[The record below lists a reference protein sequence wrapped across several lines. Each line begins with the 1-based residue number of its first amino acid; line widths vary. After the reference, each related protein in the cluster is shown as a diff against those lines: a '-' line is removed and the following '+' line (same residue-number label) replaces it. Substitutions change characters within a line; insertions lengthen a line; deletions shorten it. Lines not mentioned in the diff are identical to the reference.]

1 MQIGR
6 FFIYLHTLYLNLPL
20 LYKKGTVL
28 EVQLKTKTKNMMNL
42 IFLLQDTIP
51 AAATTATN
59 ATQAGKE
66 VEPIRF
72 FEMLMNGGVMV
83 IPIMLLLFF
92 TLYIIIERAIYYNK
106 VAKTSESLINE
117 IRLQLGAGK
126 IEAAQITAG
135 KANTAEGNILES
147 GIALIGRPL
156 SEIEGMMEK
165 QTSVEIGMMEK
176 KLGWLGLVAGTAPI
190 LGFIGTIGGVIVIFH
205 TISVEGEITID
216 TISKGLYQKMISSGL
231 GLVVG
236 VIAYSAYHYFNVVI
250 DNFSL
255 RLQRQ
260 VIQFITAITTGK

>member
-1 MQIGR
+1 
-6 FFIYLHTLYLNLPL
+6 
-20 LYKKGTVL
+20 
-28 EVQLKTKTKNMMNL
+28 MMNL
-42 IFLLQDTIP
+42 MLLLQDTIP
-51 AAATTATN
+51 AAVQDTSAAAATGA
-59 ATQAGKE
+59 KE
-66 VEPIRF
+66 EPIRF
-72 FEMLMNGGVMV
+72 FEMLMNGGIMV
-83 IPIMLLLFF
+83 IPILLLLFF
-92 TLYIIIERAIYYNK
+92 TLYVIIERAIYYNK
-106 VAKTSESLINE
+106 VTKHNEALIND
-117 IRLQLGAGK
+117 IRFQLSSGK
-126 IEAAQITAG
+126 IEAAQMTAS

-147 GIALIGRPL
+147 GITLIGRPL

-165 QTSVEIGMMEK
+165 QTNVEIGMMEK

-260 VIQFITAITTGK
+260 AIQFINAITTGK